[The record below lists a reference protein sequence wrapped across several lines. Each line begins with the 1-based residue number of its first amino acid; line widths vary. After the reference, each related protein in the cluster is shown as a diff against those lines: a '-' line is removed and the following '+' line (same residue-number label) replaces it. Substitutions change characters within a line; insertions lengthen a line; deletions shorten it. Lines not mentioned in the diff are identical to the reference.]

1 MTVLRVGAMLL
12 MLVLSACGGGN
23 DSQAPVPSQQ
33 YVDGIWEG
41 KLNTTD
47 YFAIM
52 VANTD
57 GSSTQALIAKE
68 VSVNYAYAKDS
79 PYDLLQGTLKVNQ
92 NVVSGRNLIYQGI
105 QAYNDTG
112 YLEGDFTNAVT
123 YDGSAL
129 QGPGAVQSD
138 KLSGSYLQ
146 PIFPSL
152 ANGKI
157 AYAPQSLTLELSGQN
172 KYTASIDAIRGTY
185 RGSIQSGSTWT
196 LTINNGFIAG
206 SIAGC
211 MVVGGVV
218 VPEEYKSN
226 LSTKALYKFNMT
238 LRGIRPGCT
247 RPNIKY
253 EGLAYVLYDS
263 ASQKKMGLRAIQ
275 ISQTI
280 STAQKGSAHLVLSGD
295 FIADIQTLPVN
306 TAVAPQGFYVDTAKG
321 LYAVV
326 LPDRRYFFYKDS
338 GLVLQGELGLFANS
352 SFVMSKSG
360 TDYENAVKDVYVVG
374 DIQAITS
381 GVVFKG
387 YYTYSPLDVDLNTP
401 TFNLVLDPALPYVLA
416 GVTTDTLNLT
426 GTYSCRGGFSC
437 GQAASLTLGTKTNN
451 SYALTA
457 TPTPGCNLTGQVT
470 PYSTLS
476 TGANTGLNLFSVS
489 GLKNSCDD
497 PAVIYSGV
505 LFAEINANNA
515 VTGLRLAATASTTDA
530 NGNTLPM
537 ARFFLGTKQ

>member
-12 MLVLSACGGGN
+12 MLMLSACGGGN

-41 KLNTTD
+41 KLGTSNA
-47 YFAIM
+47 FAIM
-52 VANTD
+52 VANADGTGTD
-57 GSSTQALIAKE
+57 TLIAKS
-68 VSVNYAYAKDS
+68 VSANYAYASLS
-79 PYDLLQGTLKVNQ
+79 PYDLMQGRLNINK
-92 NVVSGRNLIYQGI
+92 NVVSSNDLIYQGI
-105 QAYNDTG
+105 QAFNADTG
-112 YLEGDFTNAVT
+112 YLEGDFTNAVKFN
-123 YDGSAL
+123 GVAL
-129 QGPGAVQSD
+129 QGPGVSQSD
-138 KLSGSYLQ
+138 RLSGTYTQPGFPAVADGEITFAAQ
-146 PIFPSL
+146 PITLSL
-152 ANGKI
+152 
-157 AYAPQSLTLELSGQN
+157 SDQN

-185 RGSIQSGSTWT
+185 RGGSIGSTWS

-206 SIAGC
+206 SVSGC
-211 MVVGGVV
+211 MVVGGVKLKT
-218 VPEEYKSN
+218 PANS
-226 LSTKALYKFNMT
+226 SASKALYMVNMT
-238 LRGIRPGCT
+238 LRGINPKCT
-247 RPNIKY
+247 RSGVSY
-253 EGLAYVLYDS
+253 EGLAYVTYGPNN
-263 ASQKKMGLRAIQ
+263 QKTGLRFIQ
-275 ISQTI
+275 NSQTVK
-280 STAQKGSAHLVLSGD
+280 TAQKPFAHLVLDGM
-295 FIADIQTLPVN
+295 FFADIQPLPVAI
-306 TAVAPQGFYVDTAKG
+306 TPVPQGFYVDTANN
-321 LYAVV
+321 LYAAV
-326 LPDRRYFFYKDS
+326 LPDNRYFFYKDS
-338 GLVLQGELGLFANS
+338 GLLLQGELGLTVNS

-360 TDYENAVKDVYVVG
+360 NYFSPGVSDVYVVG
-374 DIQAITS
+374 DIQTTPAGLS
-381 GVVFKG
+381 FKG

-401 TFNLVLDPALPYVLA
+401 TFNLVLDPSLPFVLP

-505 LFAEINANNA
+505 LFAEINANNVVA
-515 VTGLRLAATASTTDA
+515 GLRLAATSTTTDTA
-530 NGNTLPM
+530 GNVMPV